1 MTATETDQ
9 ILESIAYMK
18 ESVDGGEH
26 WYLAVLK
33 TMAGWSFPEETIDGR
48 TYRYLI
54 GGEAFDWLLLIERL
68 VDELDTGVGEKDRQ
82 ALLFHGHPPLEI
94 DEDEFQTLIGTP
106 KHQAYLNF
114 LYGIVVEEALQLA
127 VEQEVEKER
136 HGQVL
141 SAGETAGETAFQ
153 RLYGNSEAELLA
165 EFRKERNLAE
175 GDRIEFADLRE
186 FTYWLFKFRVRR
198 HEGARV
204 ASDTR
209 KGLAALSR
217 VEAAFRRRL
226 ESFERPL
233 FEVPATAVGD

>member
-1 MTATETDQ
+1 MTATETSE
-9 ILESIAYMK
+9 ILDSVAYLK
-18 ESVDGGEH
+18 ERIDDGDH
-26 WYLAVLK
+26 WYVAVLK
-33 TMAGWSFPEETIDGR
+33 TMAGWTLPEETIDGR

-68 VDELDTGVGEKDRQ
+68 VDELGSVAGEKDRE

-114 LYGIVVEEALQLA
+114 LYGVVVEEALQLA
-127 VEQEVEKER
+127 VEQEVEKQR

-141 SAGETAGETAFQ
+141 SARDTAGETGFQ

-165 EFRKERNLAE
+165 KFRKERNLAE
-175 GDRIEFADLRE
+175 GDRIEFADLKE

-217 VEAAFRRRL
+217 VEVAFRRRL
-226 ESFERPL
+226 ESLDRPL
-233 FEVPATAVGD
+233 FEMPARDPSD